1 MRKIMNNTEGS
12 LGLSQ
17 RMSFVSTAV
26 LIILMLCYL
35 IMTISNSTSLADQ
48 TEIISNHPF
57 EVVISAGDVKL
68 YVSEMSLRTGRLVR
82 HFSGDDVA
90 FARTKLEELE
100 HSLDIP
106 VAEIEELYLGDAK
119 DVQALKDTLALLR
132 TEQTDYL
139 DFCAGSDVTAEEIE
153 TYAQEYLQPL
163 YDRALQ
169 QTEEIISIAQEKKV
183 GYGVTAE
190 RLRVTNLIGS
200 ILLMGLM
207 IAVLLVSQYVLHRQR
222 KELIYRS
229 KLFDNLSLSIDDAF
243 IIWDAGTGAISYRGL
258 NLERILGSRIADLD
272 SLYQG
277 LKDEDAQALREG
289 IRVPQFTS
297 PFEKLV
303 EYTKPNKEKRWMLIR
318 VYRTENLRTPQF
330 ITVFSDRTDEARSR
344 QALQEAMLTAERANM
359 AKSEF
364 LSRMSHEIRTPL
376 NAIIGMTT
384 IAAASVKEPARVE
397 DCLSKSPSPPSTC

>member
-82 HFSGDDVA
+82 HFSGADVA

-190 RLRVTNLIGS
+190 RLRVTTLIGS
-200 ILLMGLM
+200 ILLMGLI
-207 IAVLLVSQYVLHRQR
+207 IAVLLVSQ
-222 KELIYRS
+222 
-229 KLFDNLSLSIDDAF
+229 
-243 IIWDAGTGAISYRGL
+243 
-258 NLERILGSRIADLD
+258 
-272 SLYQG
+272 
-277 LKDEDAQALREG
+277 
-289 IRVPQFTS
+289 
-297 PFEKLV
+297 
-303 EYTKPNKEKRWMLIR
+303 
-318 VYRTENLRTPQF
+318 
-330 ITVFSDRTDEARSR
+330 
-344 QALQEAMLTAERANM
+344 
-359 AKSEF
+359 
-364 LSRMSHEIRTPL
+364 
-376 NAIIGMTT
+376 
-384 IAAASVKEPARVE
+384 
-397 DCLSKSPSPPSTC
+397 